1 MRFKNI
7 TNKMFTGASLKFSTK
22 EALPDVFRKL
32 TSLIHNFPL
41 YLVELAKKL
50 KQISC
55 HMANITK

>member
-1 MRFKNI
+1 
-7 TNKMFTGASLKFSTK
+7 MFTGASLKFSTK